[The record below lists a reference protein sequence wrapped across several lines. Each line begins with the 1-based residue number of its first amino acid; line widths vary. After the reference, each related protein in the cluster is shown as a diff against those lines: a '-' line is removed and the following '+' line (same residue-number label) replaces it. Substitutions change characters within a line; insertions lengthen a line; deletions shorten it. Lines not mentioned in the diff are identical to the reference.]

1 MADFDPGQF
10 DERAAICEYDGGMTR
25 FAAETQAA
33 KEQGLTRWNAIKLH
47 QEAQDAHGRGPAV
60 GAGDQARTLDR
71 KRDENDV
78 PGVQRQSEEE
88 ERPVSEREP
97 QDGRDRGALLALRM
111 GQGGAL

>member
-1 MADFDPGQF
+1 MADFDLGQF

-33 KEQGLTRWNAIKLH
+33 KEQGLTRWAAIKLH

-71 KRDENDV
+71 QRDEIDL
-78 PGVQRQSEEE
+78 PIMQQQPEEE
-88 ERPVSEREP
+88 ARPVSEREP
-97 QDGRDRGALLALRM
+97 QTGRDRGALLALRM

>member
-1 MADFDPGQF
+1 MADFDLGQF
-10 DERAAICEYDGGMTR
+10 DERAAICEYEGGMTR

-33 KEQGLTRWNAIKLH
+33 KEQGLTRWAAIKLH

-71 KRDENDV
+71 KRDENDL
-78 PGVQRQSEEE
+78 PGVQQQPEEE
-88 ERPVSEREP
+88 ARPLFEREP
-97 QDGRDRGALLALRM
+97 QTGWDRGALLSLRM